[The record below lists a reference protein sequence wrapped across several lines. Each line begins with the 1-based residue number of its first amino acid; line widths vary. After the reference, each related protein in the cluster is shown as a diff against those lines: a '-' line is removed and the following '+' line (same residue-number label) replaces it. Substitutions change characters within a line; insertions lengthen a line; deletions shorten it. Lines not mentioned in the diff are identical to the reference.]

1 MRPFPDAGFS
11 AEDSLLPSAPRFG
24 LRQRISAA
32 LLRLLGWRVTGR
44 YPAVNKLVIIVAPH
58 TSNWDFPIAMLTAF
72 GTGLYQDFP
81 HGFLMKASLARWPA
95 GPIMRRLGGI
105 PVARTHS
112 EQAVARVAG
121 HFATHDRYFLA
132 LAPEGTRRSTSPWRS
147 GFWHIARLAG
157 VPVLPV
163 AMDYGR
169 REMRFGEPVALT
181 DDLEA
186 DTLRLRGFFDG
197 ARGRLPDG
205 MAAQSPGQ

>member
-1 MRPFPDAGFS
+1 MS
-11 AEDSLLPSAPRFG
+11 
-24 LRQRISAA
+24 
-32 LLRLLGWRVTGR
+32 
-44 YPAVNKLVIIVAPH
+44 KLVIVVAPH

-72 GTGLYQDFP
+72 ATGLFQDYP

-105 PVARTHS
+105 PVARTQS
-112 EQAVARVAG
+112 EQAVARVAAR
-121 HFATHDRYFLA
+121 FASHDRYFIA
-132 LAPEGTRRSTSPWRS
+132 LAPEGTRRSASHWRS

-169 REMRFGEPVALT
+169 REIRFGEPVSLT
-181 DDLEA
+181 DDPEG

-197 ARGRLPDG
+197 ARGRR
-205 MAAQSPGQ
+205 MQRTAAAAPGE